1 MSIQS
6 PGSLGGTPVQYIR
19 IGLSA
24 PETLRRVTSASA
36 SISQSMRSLTR
47 FVKQMEQS
55 LASFAE
61 ALIRMQERSIGTQ
74 RVSMWADFCST
85 TPQISAEQWSCVRE
99 HWTQW
104 RSGMRVWTPSLST
117 ALGSRLIKSTWLT
130 RSILSTSTPP
140 LITMTQAMAL
150 IVRWSRPCL
159 TDSCLGSPGLLPGV
173 RTWTKSVRTDCG
185 AWYRLCLHT
194 RECPV

>member
-6 PGSLGGTPVQYIR
+6 PGSLDGTPVQYIR

-47 FVKQMEQS
+47 FVRQMEQS

-85 TPQISAEQWSCVRE
+85 TPQISAEQWFCVRE

-104 RSGMRVWTPSLST
+104 RSGMRVWTPSQSM
-117 ALGSRLIKSTWLT
+117 ALVSAMSRSSWWT
-130 RSILSTSTPP
+130 RSIRPTSTPHS
-140 LITMTQAMAL
+140 TMTMLAIQRTA
-150 IVRWSRPCL
+150 RWSRLCP
-159 TDSCLGSPGLLPGV
+159 TVWYRESLGLPPGV
-173 RTWTKSVRTDCG
+173 RT
-185 AWYRLCLHT
+185 
-194 RECPV
+194 